1 MGQMSPTRLT
11 APIDCMEILD
21 VGHSN
26 LKEEDFLSLLQKH
39 GIERVIDVR
48 RFPTSKKFPH
58 FEKTRLEQALKKREI
73 DYFWLGEKLGGFRRG
88 GYEGWTKSEEFRSG
102 IGELEEKASQKKTAV
117 MCAESDFRGCH
128 RRFIIEVLEEKG
140 WKMLHISFKGP
151 GLLF

>member
-1 MGQMSPTRLT
+1 
-11 APIDCMEILD
+11 MEIWD

-39 GIERVIDVR
+39 RIERVIDVR

-58 FEKTRLEQALKKREI
+58 FAKPRLEQALNKKRI
-73 DYFWLGEKLGGFRRG
+73 DYFWLGEKLGGFRKG
-88 GYEGWTKSEEFRSG
+88 GYDGWMKSKEFRSG
-102 IGELEEKASQKKTAV
+102 IEELEEKASQKRTAV